1 MRPLL
6 ILAAMEIRIGLRNR
20 WVVVTTMLLTALSL
34 SIVLVGGAPAG
45 VTGISSLTVIT
56 VSLSSLTIFLV
67 PLIALLLSY
76 DALVGE
82 LEQGTMPL
90 LLSYPISR
98 GGVLLGKFLGHSA
111 ILGFAV
117 LVGFGSA
124 ALLALIRADE
134 GFEPEAW
141 FAFGQLVGS
150 SILLGS
156 VFVALGLFCSG
167 LVNQRGTA
175 AGLAVSFWLFFVL
188 LFDMIVLGVL
198 VTSEG
203 DGISP
208 GLFNSVLMLN
218 PADVYRMLN
227 SSGAGGTGLV
237 SGMTGLSAELGLAAP
252 RLWSAMLAWM
262 LVPLGLAAAL
272 FHRREV

>member
-134 GFEPEAW
+134 GFGPEAW
-141 FAFGQLVGS
+141 LAFSQLVGS

-167 LVNQRGTA
+167 LVTQRGTA

-218 PADVYRMLN
+218 PTDVYRMLN
-227 SSGAGGTGLV
+227 SSGTAGTGLV
-237 SGMTGLSAELGLAAP
+237 SGMTGLSAELGLAVP
-252 RLWSAMLAWM
+252 RLWSAMLVWIF
-262 LVPLGLAAAL
+262 VPLGLAAAL

>member
-6 ILAAMEIRIGLRNR
+6 ILAGMEIRIGLRNR
-20 WVVVTTMLLTALSL
+20 WVVATTMLLTALSL

-45 VTGISSLTVIT
+45 VTGVSSLTVIT

-117 LVGFGSA
+117 VIGFGCA
-124 ALLALIRADE
+124 ALLALLRAEE

-141 FAFGQLVGS
+141 FAFGQLVAS

-156 VFVALGLFCSG
+156 VFVALGLLCSG
-167 LVNQRGTA
+167 LVSQRGTA
-175 AGLAVSFWLFFVL
+175 AGLAVTFWLFFVL
-188 LFDMIVLGVL
+188 LFDMIVLGAL
-198 VTSEG
+198 VASEG
-203 DGISP
+203 EGVSQ
-208 GLFNSVLMLN
+208 GLFNSILLLN

-227 SSGAGGTGLV
+227 SSGTAGTGLV
-237 SGMTGLSAELGLAAP
+237 SGMTGLGADLGLVTP
-252 RLWSAMLAWM
+252 RLWSALLAWT
-262 LVPLGLAAAL
+262 LVPLGLAAAI